1 MSLYHSAFQVHP
13 CCHTAEPRALL
24 WRMRYCITITRH
36 WPSIQ
41 TPIHRHAG
49 CARIWLWRIRYEHGC
64 ANIRL
69 LCCVRFSGAR
79 TYRSPHIYKAI
90 RVPPPQHLLLSML
103 SLLIRLLGHSEGRWE
118 NLVQLAELGATEEAS
133 GLHSESEHRGWDQDQ
148 QGKERR
154 GCAPDSVTQMGC
166 PPQEP
171 ASAVIPWD
179 LALPLPIPCQVMMDE
194 ENQKAR
200 RRKSAE
206 AAFCCKGHQS
216 GGWYPE
222 AADEDRAEADM
233 YDQGTG
239 AHLCLSGCV
248 LRPPSSYTILMLPLQ
263 PRSAWLLTL
272 RSECKT
278 PVL

>member
-1 MSLYHSAFQVHP
+1 MESCNNFVMSLYHSAFQVHP
-13 CCHTAEPRALL
+13 CCHTAEPWALL
-24 WRMRYCITITRH
+24 WQMRYCITMTRH

-41 TPIHRHAG
+41 SPIHRHVG

-64 ANIRL
+64 ANISL
-69 LCCVRFSGAR
+69 LCCVRSSGAR

-90 RVPPPQHLLLSML
+90 RVPPPQHLLLSTL
-103 SLLIRLLGHSEGRWE
+103 SLLIRLLGHGEGRRE
-118 NLVQLAELGATEEAS
+118 NLAQLAELGATEEAS
-133 GLHSESEHRGWDQDQ
+133 GLHRESKHRGWDQGQ

-194 ENQKAR
+194 EDQKAR

-206 AAFCCKGHQS
+206 AAFCCKGHQ
-216 GGWYPE
+216 GG
-222 AADEDRAEADM
+222 
-233 YDQGTG
+233 GG
-239 AHLCLSGCV
+239 
-248 LRPPSSYTILMLPLQ
+248 
-263 PRSAWLLTL
+263 TL
-272 RSECKT
+272 RLQTRIGPKQTCT
-278 PVL
+278 IRAWGHIYVCLVVF